1 MDYRSRY
8 RFWLPLVVR
17 YVTRLFFSFS
27 LLSWIQYAECDLW
40 SSLDISLL
48 PNCITS
54 NTLRPSLRQT
64 LVATYDRTNT
74 TPPLHN
80 PLILHTISL
89 EPQDRKR
96 KRKEREE
103 PRKLTTIFPTNRLP
117 RPRRPPPRS
126 LLRQA
131 RGPACCCH
139 GSGLKLSSFPSISIP
154 LERRGRK
161 TTCTAKAL
169 ECKRKANERCF

>member
-48 PNCITS
+48 SNCITS

-103 PRKLTTIFPTNRLP
+103 PRKLTTSFQQTGFHVPAV
-117 RPRRPPPRS
+117 RRRD
-126 LLRQA
+126 LFYA
-131 RGPACCCH
+131 
-139 GSGLKLSSFPSISIP
+139 KL
-154 LERRGRK
+154 EDQRAAAMGQV
-161 TTCTAKAL
+161 
-169 ECKRKANERCF
+169 